1 MRISKVPKKELKKG
15 LKQEK
20 PAKAKVGQADEIFG
34 VYLGRFSLNRVS
46 V

>member
-1 MRISKVPKKELKKG
+1 MRISIFPKKELQKG

-20 PAKAKVGQADEIFG
+20 AAKAKVGQADGIFG